1 MKPELSLVWTDEAL
15 ERLWEIEEFIARDST
30 EQAALFVN
38 CLIDHTEQLLPANP
52 QAGKVVFEASN
63 PAIRELIY
71 KGYRIIYMLA
81 DRRIAILSV
90 FEGHR
95 LLRSKDIGLR

>member
-52 QAGKVVFEASN
+52 QAGKVVFEA
-63 PAIRELIY
+63 IRELIY